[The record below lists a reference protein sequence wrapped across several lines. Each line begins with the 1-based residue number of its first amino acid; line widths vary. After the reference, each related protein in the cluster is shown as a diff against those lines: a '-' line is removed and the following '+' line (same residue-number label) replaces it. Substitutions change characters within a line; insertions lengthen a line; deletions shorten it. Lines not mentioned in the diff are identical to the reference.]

1 MRLNIIHGNRG
12 ERFQPLMKE
21 LNSQFITDYELWPS
35 IYLPSIKS
43 SINAAHKQIVEY
55 ARLAEWDYV
64 AIAEDDLQ
72 FTSPNSWEYF
82 LNSMPYDFDLY
93 LSMVYLGQPDEKNVV
108 KEFTGM
114 TMYVVAK
121 RFYDKFLSVPGDDHI
136 DRLLAGLGRFVV
148 CNPFVAKQHNGFS
161 SNTGKEEN
169 YDELL
174 KERKFL
180 LI

>member
-1 MRLNIIHGNRG
+1 MRLNIIMGNRA

-21 LNSQFITDYELWPS
+21 LNTQCIIDYELWQGVF
-35 IYLPSIKS
+35 LPSIKA

-64 AIAEDDLQ
+64 AIAEDDIQ
-72 FTSPNSWEYF
+72 FTSPNSWQYF
-82 LNSMPYDFDLY
+82 LDNMPYDFDMY
-93 LSMVYLGQPDEKNVV
+93 LSMVYLGQPDENNVV
-108 KEFTGM
+108 KDFTGM

-121 RFYDKFLSVPGDDHI
+121 RFYDIFLSIPDDDHI
-136 DRLLAGLGRFVV
+136 DRLLGGLGRFVV
-148 CNPFVAKQHNGFS
+148 CNPFVAKQFNGVS
-161 SNTGKEEN
+161 SNTGKHEI
-169 YDELL
+169 YDYLL

>member
-12 ERFQPLMKE
+12 DRFPNLMKE

-35 IYLPSIKS
+35 VYLPSIKA

-72 FTSPNSWEYF
+72 FTSLNSWDYF
-82 LNSMPYDFDLY
+82 LKNIPPDFDMY
-93 LSMVYLGQPDEKNVV
+93 LSMVYLGQPDENNVV

-114 TMYVVAK
+114 TLYVVAK
-121 RFYDKFLSVPGDDHI
+121 KFYDKFLSVPDDDHI
-136 DRLLAGLGRFVV
+136 DRLLGGLGRFIV
-148 CNPFVAKQHNGFS
+148 CDPFVAKQYNGFS
-161 SNTGKEEN
+161 SNTGKDEN
-169 YDELL
+169 YDDLL

>member
-12 ERFQPLMKE
+12 ERFTNLMKE

-35 IYLPSIKS
+35 VYLPSIKA
-43 SINAAHKQIVEY
+43 SINAAHRQIVEY

-64 AIAEDDLQ
+64 AIAEDDIQ

-82 LNSMPYDFDLY
+82 LSQMPYDFDLY
-93 LSMVYLGQPDEKNVV
+93 LSMVYLGQPDENNVV

-121 RFYDKFLSVPGDDHI
+121 RFYDKFLSVDPTEHI
-136 DRLLAGLGRFVV
+136 DRALNGLGRYVV
-148 CNPFVAKQHNGFS
+148 CNPFVAKQYNGFS
-161 SNTGKEEN
+161 SNTGKDEN
-169 YDELL
+169 YDILL
-174 KERKFL
+174 KERNFL